1 MDSRWTDA
9 DETALAH
16 AWNWFSL
23 HAGQRLQMFNF
34 FSLTTA
40 FLVAAFV
47 NAHGDGAHRIAAGVA
62 IAGALASTA
71 FNLVEQRTRSL
82 MKASEE
88 PLSVLEARLAIATSV
103 DSIRIVAGVERPEHR
118 LTKYS
123 FVFDTLERAAA
134 IAWTVAGVIELV
146 RY

>member
-9 DETALAH
+9 DETALTH

-47 NAHGDGAHRIAAGVA
+47 NAHGDGAHRVAAGVA
-62 IAGALASTA
+62 VAGALASIA

-82 MKASEE
+82 LKASEE
-88 PLSVLEARLAIATSV
+88 PLCVLQDRLAVTTDI
-103 DSIRIVAGVERPEHR
+103 DSMRIVATVERPGHR

-123 FVFDTLERAAA
+123 FVFDGLERAAA
-134 IAWTVAGVIELV
+134 VAWTIAGIAEVV